1 MELAF
6 TQEHYSFELECELI
20 PLTRRN
26 WRESPS
32 YEEGIDADPDF
43 ARYKR
48 IDEAGACLFLAA
60 RDEGRLVGYA
70 VFFIAHSVH
79 HQTMLVAHGDA
90 LYMLPEYR
98 GHGLGLYR
106 QAEAMLKERGVK
118 RIGFSVDRDSY
129 LHMLLRSVGYR
140 DDEIMV
146 EKDL

>member
-1 MELAF
+1 MIAF
-6 TQEHYSFELECELI
+6 AQEHYSFELECELL

-43 ARYKR
+43 ARYRK

-70 VFFIAHSVH
+70 VFFVMQSPH
-79 HQTMLVAHGDA
+79 HQTLCVAHGDA
-90 LYMLPEYR
+90 LYVLPEYQ
-98 GHGLGLYR
+98 GAGVGLYR
-106 QAEAMLKERGVK
+106 RAEAMLKERGVK
-118 RIGFSVDRDSY
+118 RVGFQVDIGSK
-129 LHMLLRSVGYR
+129 LHRFLTAEGYR
-140 DDEIMV
+140 DDEITV